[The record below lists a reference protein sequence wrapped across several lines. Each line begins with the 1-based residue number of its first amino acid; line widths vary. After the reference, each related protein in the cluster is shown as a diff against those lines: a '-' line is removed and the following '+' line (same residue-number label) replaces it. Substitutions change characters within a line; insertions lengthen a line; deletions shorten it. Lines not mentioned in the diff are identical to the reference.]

1 MVIHEEESLYCER
14 GETLAQ
20 AAQKAEDA
28 PTLAV
33 LSQAGEIL
41 EHPALVG
48 LSLETAV
55 GTADY
60 IISAFQPLSTLRFRY
75 FQLPNTEQKRNK
87 VI

>member
-1 MVIHEEESLYCER
+1 MIIHEEESLYCER

-60 IISAFQPLSTLRFRY
+60 IIYEVHSNPLALYDSVIFSYQT
-75 FQLPNTEQKRNK
+75 RNRREIK
-87 VI
+87 